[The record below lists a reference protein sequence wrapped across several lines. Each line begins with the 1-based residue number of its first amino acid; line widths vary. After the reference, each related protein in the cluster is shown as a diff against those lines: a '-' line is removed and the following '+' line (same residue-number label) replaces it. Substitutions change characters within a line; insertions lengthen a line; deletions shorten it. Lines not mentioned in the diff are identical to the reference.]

1 MGKRQLDGLVIAV
14 TGGAAGIGRQIAEQA
29 AWAGA
34 RVAIGDRNA
43 EAAAATASELGAG
56 MRSYPLDVTDEASFT
71 TFLDDVE
78 RDLGPLDVLVNN
90 AGVMWVGPFDAEP
103 ETATEAMF
111 AVNVLGVIRGIR
123 LAAPRMRE
131 RGGGHVVTIASAAS
145 KLAPPGEASYAA
157 SKHAVLGY
165 LTGVR
170 EELRGSGVHISAILP
185 GVVDTE
191 LAAGTASGAAKMLQ
205 PADVARAVVHTI
217 ERPRFEVPLPGYVSL
232 LARLVDLL
240 PQAVRDAALRRL
252 VPNQVTATRGSS
264 ERRQYESHTVTGT
277 EGQQ

>member
-1 MGKRQLDGLVIAV
+1 MGSLTGRVVAV
-14 TGGAAGIGRQIAEQA
+14 TGGARGIGAEIARQLAS
-29 AWAGA
+29 AGA
-34 RVAIGDRNA
+34 QVAIGDRDLDA
-43 EAAAATASELGAG
+43 VTATAAG
-56 MRSYPLDVTDEASFT
+56 LPDTVHGFALDVTDSESFRG
-71 TFLDDVE
+71 FLTAAAAL
-78 RDLGPLDVLVNN
+78 LGPIDVLVNN
-90 AGVMWVGPFDAEP
+90 AGVMWVGPFDEEP
-103 ETATEAMF
+103 DAATQRMLE
-111 AVNVLGVIRGIR
+111 VNLGGVIRGVR
-123 LAAPRMRE
+123 LAAPAMRARR
-131 RGGGHVVTIASAAS
+131 RGHIVTIASAAARLS
-145 KLAPPGEASYAA
+145 PPGEATYAA
-157 SKHAVLGY
+157 TKHGVRGY
-165 LTGVR
+165 LVGVR
-170 EELRGSGVHISAILP
+170 EELRGSGVELSMILP